1 MGISYNCQACN
12 VSFNSQ
18 KKLDT
23 HCQTVK
29 HRNNSNTNRNEG
41 EGFFE
46 KLNSIYNKLK
56 KVENDNQIL
65 RVDFKEE
72 QDKQER
78 ILKDHE
84 KNYRNQTKDFEK
96 IRRENEY
103 LRKKIEKLEKT
114 KKSDIICSYNGNNSV
129 NMIDSNLKVEVVKI
143 RKLGQEDLD
152 YISEK
157 MALKIMM
164 SQGVFTRNAAK
175 IVHFNPN
182 YPQNTNV
189 RMNNKN
195 SDIMQAFNGSEWVSH
210 RKTKVLEQIVENL
223 FSNFEENY
231 GESFKE
237 KYGSRQFYKFWVQR
251 VESITDTE
259 NSKHKD
265 NMRKEIDTID
275 LLVQDESHKM
285 KVKRKRRIIK
295 AKVMAESKYLLH
307 VFEYDR
313 EQKRRNDE
321 ETKCIEKGLD
331 VPEYKP
337 IETHVQ
343 NYVNDKFDYEKFEK
357 EYVEPSEDDPR
368 FSR

>member
-1 MGISYNCQACN
+1 
-12 VSFNSQ
+12 
-18 KKLDT
+18 
-23 HCQTVK
+23 
-29 HRNNSNTNRNEG
+29 
-41 EGFFE
+41 
-46 KLNSIYNKLK
+46 
-56 KVENDNQIL
+56 
-65 RVDFKEE
+65 
-72 QDKQER
+72 
-78 ILKDHE
+78 
-84 KNYRNQTKDFEK
+84 
-96 IRRENEY
+96 
-103 LRKKIEKLEKT
+103 
-114 KKSDIICSYNGNNSV
+114 
-129 NMIDSNLKVEVVKI
+129 MIDSNLKVEVVKI

-182 YPQNTNV
+182 HPQNTNV

-275 LLVQDESHKM
+275 LLVLKQH
-285 KVKRKRRIIK
+285 I
-295 AKVMAESKYLLH
+295 L
-307 VFEYDR
+307 
-313 EQKRRNDE
+313 Q
-321 ETKCIEKGLD
+321 
-331 VPEYKP
+331 
-337 IETHVQ
+337 
-343 NYVNDKFDYEKFEK
+343 
-357 EYVEPSEDDPR
+357 
-368 FSR
+368 